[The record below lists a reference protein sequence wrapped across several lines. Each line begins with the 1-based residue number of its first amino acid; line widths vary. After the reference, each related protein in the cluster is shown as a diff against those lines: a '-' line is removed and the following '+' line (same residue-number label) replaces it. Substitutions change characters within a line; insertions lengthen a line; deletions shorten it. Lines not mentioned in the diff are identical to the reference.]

1 MFWVSILIFI
11 IIFFL
16 LAPFINTTNHKS
28 SEEDVLDDIMQDI
41 DKEGNASI
49 KKMMPIGFTIDE
61 RIADGFY
68 FAKSFKIFRHLI
80 ENPELLDR
88 PLQEPIDFTV

>member
-1 MFWVSILIFI
+1 M
-11 IIFFL
+11 
-16 LAPFINTTNHKS
+16 KY
-28 SEEDVLDDIMQDI
+28 MQHVDS
-41 DKEGNASI
+41 EGNVSVH
-49 KKMMPIGFTIDE
+49 KRMPIGFTIDE

-88 PLQEPIDFTV
+88 PLQEPIDFTI